1 MNTKPHKI
9 VKKAAK
15 RISEAR
21 IQELEAENAKL
32 KEANDHYLD
41 LLDRAYAIISSKDTR
56 GNNWKPEVWHAAVF
70 KWYDDYPEES
80 LSYMANLPKAKK

>member
-41 LLDRAYAIISSKDTR
+41 FLNRVSEIVLICPQCGKD
-56 GNNWKPEVWHAAVF
+56 KIE
-70 KWYDDYPEES
+70 
-80 LSYMANLPKAKK
+80 AKK